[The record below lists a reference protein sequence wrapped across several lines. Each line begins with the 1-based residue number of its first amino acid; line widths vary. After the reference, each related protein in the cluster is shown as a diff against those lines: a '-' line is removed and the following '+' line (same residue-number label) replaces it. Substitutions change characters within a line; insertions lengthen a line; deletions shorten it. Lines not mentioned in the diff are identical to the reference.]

1 MHLVKKISLS
11 VTLPVALL
19 ACTFLM
25 STAVSAAPDVKPAIK
40 TSKNSK
46 TYTEIEF
53 LNAFE
58 GKSRKYIQGILGAP
72 VKKEQSVKPTGAE
85 KVVAGKAGPGSE
97 SKRVNVEMWYY
108 HNLVKYDPKR
118 TYKETELT
126 FVNDRCMNVAF
137 FNNR

>member
-1 MHLVKKISLS
+1 V
-11 VTLPVALL
+11 
-19 ACTFLM
+19 
-25 STAVSAAPDVKPAIK
+25 
-40 TSKNSK
+40 
-46 TYTEIEF
+46 YTENEF

-58 GKSRKYIQGILGAP
+58 GKSRKYIQDILGAP

-85 KVVAGKAGPGSE
+85 KVIAGKAGPGSE

-108 HNLVKYDPKR
+108 NNIVRYDPKR